1 MRVVDFIAKWWSA
14 DLSEC
19 AAAHSHFRDM
29 CDLLGE
35 EASTDVDPKGA
46 RYAFKKGA
54 TKTTGGEGW
63 PTAAAALERLRES
76 PGGSRPHENVDGRIK
91 SDQIRP

>member
-1 MRVVDFIAKWWSA
+1 
-14 DLSEC
+14 
-19 AAAHSHFRDM
+19 M

-35 EASTDVDPKGA
+35 EASTDVEPKGA

-54 TKTTGGEGW
+54 TKTTGDEGW
-63 PTAAAALERLRES
+63 PPAAAALERLREG